1 DGDRAEHDPP
11 PRARHR
17 ATQGVDQRQ
26 PTEPQEVQGG
36 RGADQSPVVEAR
48 DHDEREQADDEPR
61 GLAQGDG
68 GAGAPHAEGRERH
81 HAHDDERAGG
91 REQRPVDVLEEAAV
105 DAQHQPR
112 TSIAATLSKKIA
124 FRIFR
129 AIGAA
134 TSPPLPPCSTSTTT
148 TTSGFFTG
156 ANAAN
161 QAWSWPSVAFDFPMI
176 CAVPVLPAMSSPGIR
191 AAAPVPSFTAA
202 QRLRR
207 RNSHTTGESSTW
219 PFTCPASLY
228 RSPPSGRS
236 MRCTMR
242 GRQSTPPFATAAMKR
257 ATCVGVTSTGPWPM
271 DRLTVSPSGQP
282 RRAGRGTRPNF
293 SPWSSIPVDA
303 PKPKARA

>member
-1 DGDRAEHDPP
+1 ALAQELTRANRDLRLDHVVRAPEGIAERVQEHQDALPLVVPQHEPRQGQRGEPGGDGAAQEPEP
-11 PRARHR
+11 EAG
-17 ATQGVDQRQ
+17 ADQKDHQ
-26 PTEPQEVQGG
+26 HGEEQQ

-207 RNSHTTGESSTW
+207 RNSHTTAESSTW
-219 PFTCPASLY
+219 PFTCPASL
-228 RSPPSGRS
+228 
-236 MRCTMR
+236 
-242 GRQSTPPFATAAMKR
+242 
-257 ATCVGVTSTGPWPM
+257 
-271 DRLTVSPSGQP
+271 
-282 RRAGRGTRPNF
+282 
-293 SPWSSIPVDA
+293 
-303 PKPKARA
+303 

>member
-1 DGDRAEHDPP
+1 
-11 PRARHR
+11 
-17 ATQGVDQRQ
+17 
-26 PTEPQEVQGG
+26 G
-36 RGADQSPVVEAR
+36 RGADQSPVVAAR

-112 TSIAATLSKKIA
+112 TSIAATRSKKIA

-176 CAVPVLPAMSSPGIR
+176 CAVPVLPAMSSPG
-191 AAAPVPSFTAA
+191 T
-202 QRLRR
+202 
-207 RNSHTTGESSTW
+207 RNQAVLLALELDPG
-219 PFTCPASLY
+219 
-228 RSPPSGRS
+228 
-236 MRCTMR
+236 
-242 GRQSTPPFATAAMKR
+242 
-257 ATCVGVTSTGPWPM
+257 
-271 DRLTVSPSGQP
+271 
-282 RRAGRGTRPNF
+282 RRAEAEGARVAHERHAADLQARLVEEDVARLHDRALEVDRAVAALLPVFERRGAQMELAGALG
-293 SPWSSIPVDA
+293 PVGG
-303 PKPKARA
+303 